1 MVNCGVPLKIRPAT
15 LADYAFLYNLHKA
28 AMQSAISQTWGWD
41 EAWQQ
46 NYFRGKF
53 DPAKRV
59 ILQWQSQSI
68 GAMSLEESDEELY
81 LAYIAIL
88 PRFQGRGWGTA
99 VIQELIQQAQQQ
111 NKPLTLHVLQKN
123 PRAKK
128 LYERLGFQMVA
139 VEQVK
144 YKMQLA
150 SQQTPD

>member
-1 MVNCGVPLKIRPAT
+1 MLSKRPAT
-15 LADYAFLYNLHKA
+15 VADYDFLYGLHKA
-28 AMQSAISQTWGWD
+28 AMKTAVSQTWGWD

-59 ILQWQSQSI
+59 ILLWDGQEI
-68 GAMSLEESDEELY
+68 GTMSLEASAEELY
-81 LAYIAIL
+81 LAYIAIA

-128 LYERLGFQMVA
+128 LYERLGFQVVA

-144 YKMQLA
+144 YKMQFA
-150 SQQTPD
+150 SRQAPD